1 MEVSS
6 HRSMWQTLL
15 PVSELLDNQ
24 LPLYIPAE
32 PVHLEHFTV
41 KKG

>member
-6 HRSMWQTLL
+6 HRSSWQSLL
-15 PVSELLDNQ
+15 PSSELLDNQ
-24 LPLYIPAE
+24 LPLHIPAE

-41 KKG
+41 KEG